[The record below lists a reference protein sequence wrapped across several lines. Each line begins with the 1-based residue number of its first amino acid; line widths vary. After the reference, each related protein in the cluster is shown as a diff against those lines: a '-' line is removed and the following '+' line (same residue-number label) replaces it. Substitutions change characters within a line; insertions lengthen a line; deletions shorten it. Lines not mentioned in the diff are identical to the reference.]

1 MAETEPEPPGLPYGP
16 RSLRL
21 LSSPLVWLVLPLPCL
36 FCLSFQTVP
45 RTAARIGYG
54 KLRGQDSRRCY
65 LTLPR
70 THAQQTCR
78 GADTDTAGHAGDGP
92 THGRTVSH
100 HKNRH
105 SLFLSLYPRAPYR
118 SKSRPTRI
126 SNTYKKR
133 VTAKVHNTRV
143 DLTDINIDSAAA
155 APDILFSLSCS
166 QIRSV
171 IRNPK
176 HIEQSKRR
184 LPP

>member
-1 MAETEPEPPGLPYGP
+1 MGTHQGRVGEHSP
-16 RSLRL
+16 R
-21 LSSPLVWLVLPLPCL
+21 
-36 FCLSFQTVP
+36 
-45 RTAARIGYG
+45 
-54 KLRGQDSRRCY
+54 
-65 LTLPR
+65 
-70 THAQQTCR
+70 
-78 GADTDTAGHAGDGP
+78 
-92 THGRTVSH
+92 VSH